1 MIFINNALSK
11 TGNDCLIVNLKANN
25 FFEGEGLRKEDFD
38 QLFEVFKY
46 EKNINL
52 NTSKKNSLLLC
63 VLYYEYDDNQEAKQ
77 MLAQLLSNPESLSHI
92 SLGKAGVM

>member
-11 TGNDCLIVNLKANN
+11 IGNDCLIVNLKANN
-25 FFEGEGLRKEDFD
+25 FFEGEEGLRKEDFD

-52 NTSKKNSLLLC
+52 STSKK
-63 VLYYEYDDNQEAKQ
+63 K
-77 MLAQLLSNPESLSHI
+77 
-92 SLGKAGVM
+92 